1 MFELTSWF
9 SFREVFENLTDKDH
23 SIDGDTSIASSDST
37 IVPAVSSLVNLGKV
51 VILLASSLQQ
61 QKFRDA
67 ASFKS

>member
-1 MFELTSWF
+1 MS
-9 SFREVFENLTDKDH
+9 ENLTDKDH
-23 SIDGDTSIASSDST
+23 SIDGDTSIALSDST
-37 IVPAVSSLVNLGKV
+37 IVPVVCSLENLGKV